1 MWTKPK
7 VDTGNSTYS
16 IGWKRRGH
24 TVEFYMVIP
33 RGKRLVKLAVEE
45 KAERKAYYNKRSLE
59 EPKDYIASTVALALP
74 PNRVGIAG
82 MSITVSALEKGG
94 VCLLTQSMVNFLFA
108 LYPSNCLGSRGPVY
122 PRVS

>member
-74 PNRVGIAG
+74 PNRVGITG
-82 MSITVSALEKGG
+82 TMSITVSALEKGG
-94 VCLLTQSMVNFLFA
+94 FCLLTQSMVNFFSPCIPA
-108 LYPSNCLGSRGPVY
+108 TV
-122 PRVS
+122 

>member
-1 MWTKPK
+1 
-7 VDTGNSTYS
+7 
-16 IGWKRRGH
+16 
-24 TVEFYMVIP
+24 MVIP

-74 PNRVGIAG
+74 PNRVGITG
-82 MSITVSALEKGG
+82 TMSITVSALEKGG
-94 VCLLTQSMVNFLFA
+94 FCLLIDIKHGELLFA
-108 LYPSNCLGSRGPVY
+108 MYPSNCLGSRGPVY

>member
-45 KAERKAYYNKRSLE
+45 KTERKA
-59 EPKDYIASTVALALP
+59 
-74 PNRVGIAG
+74 
-82 MSITVSALEKGG
+82 
-94 VCLLTQSMVNFLFA
+94 
-108 LYPSNCLGSRGPVY
+108 
-122 PRVS
+122 